1 MELSVIRKA
10 FKERYTI
17 GKLMVDGKKFCDT
30 LEDKVRDLKDINH
43 DGDFDDPG
51 EGKIYGETA
60 IPCGRYQVLVTFSP
74 KFQKRLPELFHVPGF
89 KNIRIH
95 AGADHTHTEGCI
107 LLGDNKQ
114 RGRLVNGGYYQTKLV
129 EMIDEASEQ
138 GEKTFIKIE
147 QA

>member
-1 MELSVIRKA
+1 MELSVIRKY
-10 FKERYTI
+10 FIERYTI
-17 GKLMVDGKKFCDT
+17 GKLMIDGEMFCST

-60 IPCGRYQVLVTFSP
+60 IPCGRYQVIVTYSP

-89 KNIRIH
+89 TNIRIH
-95 AGADHTHTEGCI
+95 SGIDHTHTEGCI
-107 LLGDNKQ
+107 LVGDNKQ

>member
-1 MELSVIRKA
+1 MELSVIRKY

-17 GKLMVDGKKFCDT
+17 GKLMIDGEMFCST

-43 DGDFDDPG
+43 DGDFNDPG

-89 KNIRIH
+89 TNIRIH
-95 AGADHTHTEGCI
+95 AGSDHTHTEGCI
-107 LLGDNKQ
+107 LVGDNKQ
-114 RGRLVNGGYYQTKLV
+114 KGRLVNGGYYQVKLV
-129 EMIDEASEQ
+129 ELIDKASEN